1 MKMNAYKPLDIVE
14 DTSINLISVIV
25 SVAKQSRIVD
35 NSTIFL
41 DRHVASLLA
50 MTIYRGVLETV
61 GRNALRL
68 LHPTLLKANN
78 ASRDDVIS
86 HRHISRTGR
95 STMKNFLLLLAI
107 LTLPFAAHANL
118 DSKAKTAK
126 DNILQLQRQAE
137 TALRAPV
144 TPEDLYRL
152 TKARIWLDMA
162 LDEIYE
168 IDRTGIVEDAMSEAS
183 RLLGG
188 DKTNLFDTPIV
199 RGSEKVRDDLWQKSA
214 QMKQHKDADC
224 AARELANLDVQL
236 VWAGHEKWES
246 GWTHAK
252 PAVEVAENLAY
263 EAEQKIARC
272 TEARKPKD
280 VSPSAPAVTATITV
294 EKFTFA
300 TDALFQFDKA
310 GVEQMVA
317 GGQRKLGA
325 LAAALKGWK
334 SIEKIEITGH
344 TDRLGKDEYNNK
356 LSLRRAEN
364 VRDFLSARGLPDE
377 QISVNGLG
385 EAEPIVHCNGTKK
398 DAGLIACLQP
408 NRRVEISVRGEKQ

>member
-1 MKMNAYKPLDIVE
+1 MKKFALTVLILLMQPAHAAEELALK
-14 DTSINLISVIV
+14 TSI
-25 SVAKQSRIVD
+25 
-35 NSTIFL
+35 L
-41 DRHVASLLA
+41 D
-50 MTIYRGVLETV
+50 
-61 GRNALRL
+61 
-68 LHPTLLKANN
+68 
-78 ASRDDVIS
+78 
-86 HRHISRTGR
+86 
-95 STMKNFLLLLAI
+95 
-107 LTLPFAAHANL
+107 
-118 DSKAKTAK
+118 
-126 DNILQLQRQAE
+126 LQRQAE
-137 TALRAPV
+137 TALRGQQDA
-144 TPEDLYRL
+144 TEIYRL
-152 TKARIWLDMA
+152 NKARIWLDMA
-162 LDEIYE
+162 LDEMYE
-168 IDRTGIVEDAMSEAS
+168 IDRTGIVDDAISQGK

-199 RGSEKVRDDLWQKSA
+199 RGSEKIREDLWQKSA
-214 QMKQHKDADC
+214 AMKQHKDADC
-224 AARELANLDVQL
+224 AMRELSNLDVQL

-252 PAVEVAENLAY
+252 PYVDVAENLAY

-272 TEARKPKD
+272 TEARKPRD
-280 VSPSAPAVTATITV
+280 VQQPAPAVTATITV

-334 SIEKIEITGH
+334 SIEHIDITGH

-364 VRDFLSARGLPDE
+364 VRDFLIARDLPDSK
-377 QISVNGLG
+377 IGVSGLG
-385 EAEPIVHCNGTKK
+385 ETEPIVHCNGTKK

-408 NRRVEISVRGEKQ
+408 NRRVEITVRGEKQ